1 MSATYTIVLELYV
14 CLTIVNVFLG
24 LTQTAYEEGNPG
36 ESIRSPFNQYPLGS
50 DLITQRD
57 QVISDTTDL
66 TANFTDPTNSTGFT
80 IPWVSDAISDF
91 TAIIDVILD
100 FVSFFTGAFIAELL
114 ISMGLPSG
122 FLYIITVPM
131 GIYVMYMVFVLIT
144 NRLGN

>member
-1 MSATYTIVLELYV
+1 LSATYTIVLELWV

-24 LTQTAYEEGNPG
+24 LTQTAYQEGFPG

-57 QVISDTTDL
+57 QVINDTQGLSD
-66 TANFTDPTNSTGFT
+66 NFTNPTNSTGFE

-91 TAIIDVILD
+91 TAIIDIILD
-100 FVSFFTGAFIAELL
+100 FVAFFTGAFIINLL
-114 ISMGLPSG
+114 TSMGLPAS
-122 FLYIITVPM
+122 FLYIVTVPL
-131 GIYVMYMVFVLIT
+131 GIYSMYMIFVLIT